1 VAGQWSVQGLAPQGS
16 AVLRLS
22 QRHQR
27 LGGTVAWGGQ
37 TQNLLGASLN
47 GVDLY
52 FSFVQA
58 DGQLKA
64 VQARVQ
70 GASMQG
76 EVVGP
81 YGMGDF
87 QPEVV
92 KVTGQRLGD

>member
-1 VAGQWSVQGLAPQGS
+1 M
-16 AVLRLS
+16 RLS

-27 LGGTVAWGGQ
+27 VGGTVAWGGQ
-37 TQNLLGASLN
+37 TQTLLGASLN
-47 GVDLY
+47 GVDLH

-64 VQARVQ
+64 VQTRVQ
-70 GASMQG
+70 GASLQG

-92 KVTGQRLGD
+92 KVTGQRLSD

>member
-1 VAGQWSVQGLAPQGS
+1 L
-16 AVLRLS
+16 
-22 QRHQR
+22 H
-27 LGGTVAWGGQ
+27 
-37 TQNLLGASLN
+37 
-47 GVDLY
+47 

-70 GASMQG
+70 GASLQG

>member
-1 VAGQWSVQGLAPQGS
+1 L
-16 AVLRLS
+16 
-22 QRHQR
+22 H
-27 LGGTVAWGGQ
+27 
-37 TQNLLGASLN
+37 
-47 GVDLY
+47 

-64 VQARVQ
+64 VQAQVQ
-70 GASMQG
+70 GASLQG
-76 EVVGP
+76 DVVGH

>member
-1 VAGQWSVQGLAPQGS
+1 
-16 AVLRLS
+16 VLRLS

-27 LGGTVAWGGQ
+27 VGGTVAWGGQ
-37 TQNLLGASLN
+37 TQPLLGARLH
-47 GVDLY
+47 GADLH

-64 VQARVQ
+64 VLVQVQ
-70 GASMQG
+70 GASIQG

-92 KVTGQRLGD
+92 KVTGQRVGD